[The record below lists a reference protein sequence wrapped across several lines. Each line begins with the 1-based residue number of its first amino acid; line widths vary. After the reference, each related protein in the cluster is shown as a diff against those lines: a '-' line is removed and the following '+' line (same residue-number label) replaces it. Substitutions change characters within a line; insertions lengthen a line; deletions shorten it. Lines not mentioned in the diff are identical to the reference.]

1 MNNITDRRTRQVE
14 TFDVRG
20 EFLGGRT
27 SMKSAPA
34 GSPPRPHDAARRRG
48 LRRRPAASS
57 PEVAALRRSA
67 RSPGRSWTTN
77 ASRSRYVH
85 PPTISQMVSGRA
97 KRPASYGAGYE
108 RARRT
113 APGKMM
119 SNVQP
124 ASRGQ
129 PHSPSDVVERVW
141 WAARNLGVRSRR
153 RRQLRGRA
161 AHREPRGQ
169 PPKLAWTSA
178 SMSGGSVTIM
188 VRFGPRPSALGAR
201 ARFFGDDG
209 ALAGFIFKF

>member
-1 MNNITDRRTRQVE
+1 
-14 TFDVRG
+14 
-20 EFLGGRT
+20 
-27 SMKSAPA
+27 MKSAPA

-113 APGKMM
+113 A
-119 SNVQP
+119 
-124 ASRGQ
+124 
-129 PHSPSDVVERVW
+129 
-141 WAARNLGVRSRR
+141 AR
-153 RRQLRGRA
+153 RGR
-161 AHREPRGQ
+161 
-169 PPKLAWTSA
+169 
-178 SMSGGSVTIM
+178 
-188 VRFGPRPSALGAR
+188 
-201 ARFFGDDG
+201 
-209 ALAGFIFKF
+209 

>member
-1 MNNITDRRTRQVE
+1 MNDITDRRTRQVE

-161 AHREPRGQ
+161 AHRERRGQ
-169 PPKLAWTSA
+169 HPKLAWTWPGVQTSL
-178 SMSGGSVTIM
+178 
-188 VRFGPRPSALGAR
+188 FLLGAR
-201 ARFFGDDG
+201 ACDRFPVR
-209 ALAGFIFKF
+209 